1 MARLIDAEAFREK
14 CLTWLHVDSTQADG
28 QDDMAACM
36 VMEIDAAKTV
46 DAEPVRRGRWIPN
59 EYGVGWW
66 CGECKQHVRRKRKY
80 CPDCGARMDGEGGM
94 EGGKHE

>member
-36 VMEIDAAKTV
+36 VMEIDAAPTV
-46 DAEPVRRGRWIPN
+46 DAETVRRGEWIPN
-59 EYGVGWW
+59 SPFTGNCRECRGDGNLKQRF
-66 CGECKQHVRRKRKY
+66 CGG
-80 CPDCGARMDGEGGM
+80 CGARMDGEGGG
-94 EGGKHE
+94 EE